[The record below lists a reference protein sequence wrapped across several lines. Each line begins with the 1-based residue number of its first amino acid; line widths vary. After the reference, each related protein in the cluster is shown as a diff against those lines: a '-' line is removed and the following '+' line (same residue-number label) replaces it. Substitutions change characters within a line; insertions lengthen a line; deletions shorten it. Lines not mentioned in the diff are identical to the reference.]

1 MGNISREIIWKSPSP
16 SLPSQL
22 NMLSMLKT
30 MVAGGISN
38 DSAHLPPVARRKE
51 LVTWGVK
58 RGGGDNANIRLI
70 WPLTHLT
77 IYPSEDSRGSLGSR
91 TQTRGLE
98 FYLQD
103 KTPTKAACILPRW
116 KFLVP
121 GEKTKGYWFTLQ
133 WELFAAQ
140 WPGDWCCLNAWILQF
155 PHLGNHLCEIL
166 TIRTTCESSQVR
178 SFPI

>member
-22 NMLSMLKT
+22 KMLSMLKK

-38 DSAHLPPVARRKE
+38 DSADLPPVARRKE

-77 IYPSEDSRGSLGSR
+77 IYPSEDSRGTLGSR

-98 FYLQD
+98 VYLQD
-103 KTPTKAACILPRW
+103 KTPTKAACILPCW

-121 GEKTKGYWFTLQ
+121 GEKTKWYWYHSHSSENCLEPSDREIVVVWMLESCNFQ
-133 WELFAAQ
+133 IWEIF
-140 WPGDWCCLNAWILQF
+140 F
-155 PHLGNHLCEIL
+155 
-166 TIRTTCESSQVR
+166 VR
-178 SFPI
+178 F